1 MNELGDFSYLGVSRG
16 AHCSA
21 STVVQFAAQ
30 HCSSLCLQSEGD
42 VFMAKN
48 VTLLA
53 VVAGP
58 SSRPSLCKQ
67 SELQCCASVS
77 DHASP
82 QRATMLRILPTE
94 KGYPEIS
101 TAMEISGYP
110 EVCIW
115 YFLFFASEERIPCW
129 KERRLL
135 LEELQS
141 GGRNEALFN
150 HEAEHVFVKPFVG
163 HDEVALVARGGAP

>member
-1 MNELGDFSYLGVSRG
+1 
-16 AHCSA
+16 
-21 STVVQFAAQ
+21 
-30 HCSSLCLQSEGD
+30 
-42 VFMAKN
+42 MAKN

-53 VVAGP
+53 VAAGP

-67 SELQCCASVS
+67 SELQCFAAES
-77 DHASP
+77 DYALL
-82 QRATMLRILPTE
+82 QRATMLRILLIK
-94 KGYPEIS
+94 KGYPKTS

-110 EVCIW
+110 EACIW
-115 YFLFFASEERIPCW
+115 YFLFFASEERVPCW

-163 HDEVALVARGGAP
+163 HDEVALIARGGAP

>member
-77 DHASP
+77 DYAGAAKSYSVLP

-94 KGYPEIS
+94 KGYPKTS

-110 EVCIW
+110 E
-115 YFLFFASEERIPCW
+115 ASI
-129 KERRLL
+129 
-135 LEELQS
+135 
-141 GGRNEALFN
+141 
-150 HEAEHVFVKPFVG
+150 
-163 HDEVALVARGGAP
+163 